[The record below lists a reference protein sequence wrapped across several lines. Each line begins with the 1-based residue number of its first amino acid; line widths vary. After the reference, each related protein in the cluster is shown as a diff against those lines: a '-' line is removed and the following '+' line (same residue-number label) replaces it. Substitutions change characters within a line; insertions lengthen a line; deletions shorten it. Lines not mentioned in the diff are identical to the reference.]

1 MDVHPPGVRQKEKPC
16 RSYSHLSVLTG
27 GVLNKRRPELGLL
40 KELVMRKAMPLLVSA
55 IVLGVILWPCLPSAG
70 QEPPEKTASEY
81 LIGAKDLLEIKVLGE
96 DKLNTTVR
104 VSQDGKITFPYLGE
118 IQVDGLTAA
127 QLEKKLSQLLGE
139 KYIINPQV
147 KVSIKE
153 FRSKR
158 VSILGAIV
166 KQGSYEL
173 LGRTTLLEILAEAGG
188 LARDAG
194 KEIIVIRQ
202 QADGSNVSLKIP
214 VEDLMQKGD
223 AKLNI
228 VLEPNDIINIPVDQL
243 VQIYVYGQ
251 VKTPGA
257 LQVLKS
263 NIPTLVRAIAQA
275 GGFTERAAKGNVVIR
290 RKDALGIEKEI
301 KVNVKNIQKNKAKDI
316 QLLADDVV
324 FVPETI
330 F

>member
-1 MDVHPPGVRQKEKPC
+1 
-16 RSYSHLSVLTG
+16 
-27 GVLNKRRPELGLL
+27 
-40 KELVMRKAMPLLVSA
+40 MRKSRPLLLSA
-55 IVLGVILWPCLPSAG
+55 ILLWVALGPCLPSAG
-70 QEPPEKTASEY
+70 QDPQGKTDLEY
-81 LIGAKDLLEIKVLGE
+81 RIGAKDLLEIKVLGE
-96 DKLNTTVR
+96 DKLSTTVR
-104 VSQDGKITFPYLGE
+104 VSEDGKISFPYLGE

-127 QLEKKLSQLLGE
+127 QLEKKLSRLLEE

-158 VSILGAIV
+158 VSILGAIG

-194 KEIIVIRQ
+194 KEIIIIRQ
-202 QADGSNVSLKIP
+202 QADGSNISLKIP
-214 VEDLMQKGD
+214 VEDLMQKGE
-223 AKLNI
+223 AKLNL
-228 VLEPNDIINIPVDQL
+228 VLEPDDIINIPADQI

-251 VKTPGA
+251 VKSPGA
-257 LQVLKS
+257 IQVLKS
-263 NIPTLVRAIAQA
+263 NIPTLVRALAQA
-275 GGFTERAAKGNVVIR
+275 GGFTERAAKGSVVIR
-290 RKDALGIEKEI
+290 RKDALGNEKEI
-301 KVNVKNIQKNKAKDI
+301 KVNVKNIQKNKAKDV
-316 QLLADDVV
+316 QLQADDVV

>member
-1 MDVHPPGVRQKEKPC
+1 MSSAEEGRG
-16 RSYSHLSVLTG
+16 S
-27 GVLNKRRPELGLL
+27 GLL
-40 KELVMRKAMPLLVSA
+40 KEIIMRKSMPLLLSA
-55 IVLGVILWPCLPSAG
+55 MVLWIVLGPCLPSAG
-70 QEPPEKTASEY
+70 QDPQEKMATEY
-81 LIGAKDLLEIKVLGE
+81 RLGAKDLLEIKVLGE
-96 DKLNTTVR
+96 DKLSTTVR
-104 VSQDGKITFPYLGE
+104 VSEEGKITFPYLGE
-118 IQVDGLTAA
+118 ILVDGLTAA
-127 QLEKKLSQLLGE
+127 QLEKTLSRLLEE

-194 KEIIVIRQ
+194 KEIIIIRQ

-214 VEDLMQKGD
+214 VEDLMQKGE
-223 AKLNI
+223 AKLNL

-251 VKTPGA
+251 VKSPGA
-257 LQVLKS
+257 IQVLKS

-275 GGFTERAAKGNVVIR
+275 GGFTERAAKGSVVIR
-290 RKDALGIEKEI
+290 RKDALGNEKEI
-301 KVNVKNIQKNKAKDI
+301 KVNVKNIQKNKSKDI
-316 QLLADDVV
+316 QLQPDDVV

>member
-1 MDVHPPGVRQKEKPC
+1 
-16 RSYSHLSVLTG
+16 
-27 GVLNKRRPELGLL
+27 
-40 KELVMRKAMPLLVSA
+40 MRKSTPLLLSA
-55 IVLGVILWPCLPSAG
+55 ILLWVALGPCLLSAG
-70 QEPPEKTASEY
+70 QDPQEKTDLEY
-81 LIGAKDLLEIKVLGE
+81 RIGAKDLLEIKVLGE
-96 DKLNTTVR
+96 DKLSTTVR
-104 VSQDGKITFPYLGE
+104 VSEDGKISFPYLGE

-127 QLEKKLSQLLGE
+127 QLEKKLSRLLEE

-158 VSILGAIV
+158 VSILGAIG

-194 KEIIVIRQ
+194 KEIIIIRQ
-202 QADGSNVSLKIP
+202 QADGSNISLKIP
-214 VEDLMQKGD
+214 VEDLMQKGE
-223 AKLNI
+223 AKLNL
-228 VLEPNDIINIPVDQL
+228 VLEPDDIINIPADQL

-251 VKTPGA
+251 VKSPGA
-257 LQVLKS
+257 IQVLKS

-275 GGFTERAAKGNVVIR
+275 GGFTERAAKGSVVIR
-290 RKDALGIEKEI
+290 RKDALGNEKEI
-301 KVNVKNIQKNKAKDI
+301 KVNVKNIQKNKAKDV
-316 QLLADDVV
+316 QLQADDVV

>member
-1 MDVHPPGVRQKEKPC
+1 
-16 RSYSHLSVLTG
+16 
-27 GVLNKRRPELGLL
+27 
-40 KELVMRKAMPLLVSA
+40 MRKANAMFVW
-55 IVLGVILWPCLPSAG
+55 GVILGIGLGSVPAWAG
-70 QEPPEKTASEY
+70 QVRQERMPTEY
-81 LIGAKDLLEIKVLGE
+81 RIGAKDLLEIKVIGE
-96 DKLNTTVR
+96 DKLSTTVR
-104 VSQDGKITFPYLGE
+104 VSEEGRITFPYLGE
-118 IQVDGLTAA
+118 ILVDGLTAGE
-127 QLEKKLSQLLGE
+127 LEKKLSALLEE

-158 VSILGAIV
+158 VSILGAIS

-202 QADGSNVSLKIP
+202 QADGGTVSLKIP
-214 VEDLMQKGD
+214 VEDLMQRGD
-223 AKLNI
+223 AKYNL
-228 VLEPNDIINIPVDQL
+228 VLEPNDIINIPVDEL
-243 VQIYVYGQ
+243 VKIFVYGQ
-251 VKTPGA
+251 VKNPGA
-257 LQVLKS
+257 IQVLRS
-263 NIPTLVRAIAQA
+263 SVPTLVRAIAQA

-290 RKDALGIEKEI
+290 RKDAQGNEREI
-301 KVNVKNIQKNKAKDI
+301 KINVKDIQKNKAKDI
-316 QLLADDVV
+316 QLQPDDIV

>member
-1 MDVHPPGVRQKEKPC
+1 MSSAEEGRG
-16 RSYSHLSVLTG
+16 S
-27 GVLNKRRPELGLL
+27 GLL
-40 KELVMRKAMPLLVSA
+40 KEIIMRKSMPLLLSA
-55 IVLGVILWPCLPSAG
+55 MVLWIVLGPCLPSAG
-70 QEPPEKTASEY
+70 QDPQEKMATEY
-81 LIGAKDLLEIKVLGE
+81 RLGAKDLLEIKVLGE
-96 DKLNTTVR
+96 DKLSTTVR
-104 VSQDGKITFPYLGE
+104 VSEEGKITFPYLGE
-118 IQVDGLTAA
+118 ILVDGLTAA
-127 QLEKKLSQLLGE
+127 QLEKTLSRLLEE

-158 VSILGAIV
+158 VSILGAIGR
-166 KQGSYEL
+166 QGSYEL

-194 KEIIVIRQ
+194 KEIIIIRQ

-214 VEDLMQKGD
+214 VEDLMQKGE
-223 AKLNI
+223 AKLNL
-228 VLEPNDIINIPVDQL
+228 VLEPNDIINIPADQL

-251 VKTPGA
+251 VKSPGA
-257 LQVLKS
+257 IQVLKS

-275 GGFTERAAKGNVVIR
+275 GGFTERAAKGSVVIR
-290 RKDALGIEKEI
+290 RKDALGNEKEI
-301 KVNVKNIQKNKAKDI
+301 KVNVKNIQKNKSKDI
-316 QLLADDVV
+316 QLQPDDVV

>member
-1 MDVHPPGVRQKEKPC
+1 M
-16 RSYSHLSVLTG
+16 VLWA
-27 GVLNKRRPELGLL
+27 V
-40 KELVMRKAMPLLVSA
+40 
-55 IVLGVILWPCLPSAG
+55 LWPGLPSAG
-70 QEPPEKTASEY
+70 QDPQEKMSTEY
-81 LIGAKDLLEIKVLGE
+81 RIGAKDLLEIKVLGE
-96 DKLNTTVR
+96 DKLSTTVR
-104 VSQDGKITFPYLGE
+104 VSEDGKITFPYLGE

-127 QLEKKLSQLLGE
+127 QLEKTLSRLLEE

-158 VSILGAIV
+158 VSILGAIG

-194 KEIIVIRQ
+194 KEIIIIRE
-202 QADGSNVSLKIP
+202 QADGSNVSLRIS
-214 VEDLMQKGD
+214 VEDLMQKGE

-228 VLEPNDIINIPVDQL
+228 VLEPNDIINIPADQM

-251 VKTPGA
+251 VKSPGVI
-257 LQVLKS
+257 QVLKS
-263 NIPTLVRAIAQA
+263 NIPTLVRALAQA
-275 GGFTERAAKGNVVIR
+275 GGFTERAAKGSVVIR
-290 RKDALGIEKEI
+290 RKDALGNEKEI
-301 KVNVKNIQKNKAKDI
+301 KVNVKDIQKNKAKDV
-316 QLLADDVV
+316 QLQPDDIV

>member
-1 MDVHPPGVRQKEKPC
+1 
-16 RSYSHLSVLTG
+16 
-27 GVLNKRRPELGLL
+27 
-40 KELVMRKAMPLLVSA
+40 MRKSTPLLLSA
-55 IVLGVILWPCLPSAG
+55 ILLWVALGPCLLSAG
-70 QEPPEKTASEY
+70 QDPQEKTDLEY
-81 LIGAKDLLEIKVLGE
+81 RIGAKDLLEIKVLGE
-96 DKLNTTVR
+96 DKLSTTVR
-104 VSQDGKITFPYLGE
+104 VSEDGKISFPYLGE
-118 IQVDGLTAA
+118 IPVDGLTAA
-127 QLEKKLSQLLGE
+127 QLEKKLSRLLEE

-158 VSILGAIV
+158 VSILGAIG

-194 KEIIVIRQ
+194 KEIIIIRQ
-202 QADGSNVSLKIP
+202 QADGSNISLKIP
-214 VEDLMQKGD
+214 VEDLMQKGE
-223 AKLNI
+223 AKLNL
-228 VLEPNDIINIPVDQL
+228 VLEPDDIINIPADQL

-251 VKTPGA
+251 VKSPGA
-257 LQVLKS
+257 IQVLKS

-275 GGFTERAAKGNVVIR
+275 GGFTERAAKGSVVIR
-290 RKDALGIEKEI
+290 RKDALGNEKEI
-301 KVNVKNIQKNKAKDI
+301 KVNVKNIQKNKAKDV
-316 QLLADDVV
+316 QLQADDVV

>member
-1 MDVHPPGVRQKEKPC
+1 
-16 RSYSHLSVLTG
+16 
-27 GVLNKRRPELGLL
+27 
-40 KELVMRKAMPLLVSA
+40 MRKSTPLLLSA
-55 IVLGVILWPCLPSAG
+55 ILIWVALGPCLPSAG
-70 QEPPEKTASEY
+70 QDLQEKTDLEY
-81 LIGAKDLLEIKVLGE
+81 RIGAKDLLEIKVLGE
-96 DKLNTTVR
+96 DKLSTTVR
-104 VSQDGKITFPYLGE
+104 VSEDGKISFPYLGE
-118 IQVDGLTAA
+118 IEVDGLTAA
-127 QLEKKLSQLLGE
+127 QLEKKLSRLLEE

-158 VSILGAIV
+158 VSILGAIG

-194 KEIIVIRQ
+194 KEIIIIRQ
-202 QADGSNVSLKIP
+202 QADGSNISLKIP
-214 VEDLMQKGD
+214 VEDLMQKGE
-223 AKLNI
+223 AKLNM
-228 VLEPNDIINIPVDQL
+228 VLEPDDIINIPADQI

-251 VKTPGA
+251 VKSPGA
-257 LQVLKS
+257 IQVLKS

-275 GGFTERAAKGNVVIR
+275 GGFTERAAKGSVVIR
-290 RKDALGIEKEI
+290 RKDVMGNEKEI
-301 KVNVKNIQKNKAKDI
+301 KVNVKDIQKNKVKDV
-316 QLLADDVV
+316 QLQADDVV

>member
-1 MDVHPPGVRQKEKPC
+1 
-16 RSYSHLSVLTG
+16 
-27 GVLNKRRPELGLL
+27 
-40 KELVMRKAMPLLVSA
+40 MRKLTPLLLSA
-55 IVLGVILWPCLPSAG
+55 IVLGVILWSRLPSAG
-70 QEPPEKTASEY
+70 QEPQEKTATEY

-104 VSQDGKITFPYLGE
+104 VSEDGKITFPYLGE

-127 QLEKKLSQLLGE
+127 QLEKKLSRLLEE

-158 VSILGAIV
+158 VSILGAIG

-194 KEIIVIRQ
+194 KEIILIRQ
-202 QADGSNVSLKIP
+202 RADGSNVSLRIP

-223 AKLNI
+223 AMWNM
-228 VLEPNDIINIPVDQL
+228 VLEPNDIINIPADQL

-275 GGFTERAAKGNVVIR
+275 GGFTERAAKGSVVIR
-290 RKDALGIEKEI
+290 RKDALGNEKEI
-301 KVNVKNIQKNKAKDI
+301 KVNVKNIQKNKAKDV
-316 QLLADDVV
+316 QLQPDDIV

>member
-1 MDVHPPGVRQKEKPC
+1 
-16 RSYSHLSVLTG
+16 
-27 GVLNKRRPELGLL
+27 
-40 KELVMRKAMPLLVSA
+40 MPLLLSA
-55 IVLGVILWPCLPSAG
+55 MVLWVVLWPCPPSAG
-70 QEPPEKTASEY
+70 QEPQEKLASEY
-81 LIGAKDLLEIKVLGE
+81 RIGAKDLLEIKVLGE
-96 DKLNTTVR
+96 DKLSTTVR
-104 VSQDGKITFPYLGE
+104 VSEDGKITFPYLGE

-127 QLEKKLSQLLGE
+127 QLEKTLSRLLEE

-158 VSILGAIV
+158 VSILGAIG

-194 KEIIVIRQ
+194 KEIIIIRQ
-202 QADGSNVSLKIP
+202 QADGSNVSLRIS
-214 VEDLMQKGD
+214 VENLMQKGE

-228 VLEPNDIINIPVDQL
+228 ILEPNDIINIPADQM

-251 VKTPGA
+251 VKSPGVF
-257 LQVLKS
+257 QVLKS

-275 GGFTERAAKGNVVIR
+275 GGFTDRAAKGSVVIR
-290 RKDALGIEKEI
+290 RKDALGNEKEI

-316 QLLADDVV
+316 QLQPDDIV

>member
-1 MDVHPPGVRQKEKPC
+1 
-16 RSYSHLSVLTG
+16 
-27 GVLNKRRPELGLL
+27 
-40 KELVMRKAMPLLVSA
+40 MPLLLSA
-55 IVLGVILWPCLPSAG
+55 ILLWVVLGPCLLSAG
-70 QEPPEKTASEY
+70 QDPQEKTDLEY
-81 LIGAKDLLEIKVLGE
+81 RIGAKDLLEIKVLGE
-96 DKLNTTVR
+96 DKLSTTVR
-104 VSQDGKITFPYLGE
+104 VSEDGKISFPYLGE

-127 QLEKKLSQLLGE
+127 QLEKKLSRLLEE

-147 KVSIKE
+147 KVSIRE

-158 VSILGAIV
+158 VSILGAIG

-194 KEIIVIRQ
+194 KEIIIIRQ
-202 QADGSNVSLKIP
+202 QADGSNISLKIP
-214 VEDLMQKGD
+214 VEDLMQKGE
-223 AKLNI
+223 AKLNL
-228 VLEPNDIINIPVDQL
+228 VLEPDDIINIPADQL

-251 VKTPGA
+251 VKSPGA
-257 LQVLKS
+257 IQVLKS

-275 GGFTERAAKGNVVIR
+275 GGFTERAAKGSVVIR
-290 RKDALGIEKEI
+290 RKDALGNEKEI
-301 KVNVKNIQKNKAKDI
+301 KVNVKNIQKNKAKDV
-316 QLLADDVV
+316 QLQADDVV